1 MAFYWNA
8 SGLYSA
14 IAVIAGAFEGDDVGV
29 ELQQVRQGALVARHG
44 LELELGVAAIG
55 GVVSPRWRGSST
67 WITGHPAAARS
78 RNSAFMMSKERSVP
92 RRAKN
97 RRRQDRE

>member
-29 ELQQVRQGALVARHG
+29 ELQQVRQGALVARHFPIDP
-44 LELELGVAAIG
+44 LLVGVAPA
-55 GVVSPRWRGSST
+55 GV
-67 WITGHPAAARS
+67 HPNLGIDPSELAG
-78 RNSAFMMSKERSVP
+78 
-92 RRAKN
+92 
-97 RRRQDRE
+97 